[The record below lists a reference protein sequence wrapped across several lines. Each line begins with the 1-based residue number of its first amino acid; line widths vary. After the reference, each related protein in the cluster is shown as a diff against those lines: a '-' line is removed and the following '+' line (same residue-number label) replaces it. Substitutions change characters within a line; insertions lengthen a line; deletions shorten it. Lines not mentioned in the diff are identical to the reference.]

1 MISREE
7 IAGFYDVYGRELFIY
22 IYRYAGSQEPAEDML
37 QDTFV
42 RLIAYSEKKDISS
55 DNIRALL
62 YSIARSVCI
71 DYSRK
76 KKSRKETVLDER
88 TEHNIPD
95 LHTVRDNPLDEFI
108 EDYLSQS
115 KEPGKTILLLRRQG
129 KTFEFI

>member
-7 IAGFYDVYGRELFIY
+7 IAGFYDIYGKELFVY
-22 IYRYAGSQEPAEDML
+22 IYRYAGTHEPAEDML

-42 RLIAYSEKKDISS
+42 RIIAYSEKKDISS

-76 KKSRKETVLDER
+76 KK
-88 TEHNIPD
+88 
-95 LHTVRDNPLDEFI
+95 F
-108 EDYLSQS
+108 
-115 KEPGKTILLLRRQG
+115 RRQQ
-129 KTFEFI
+129 KITR